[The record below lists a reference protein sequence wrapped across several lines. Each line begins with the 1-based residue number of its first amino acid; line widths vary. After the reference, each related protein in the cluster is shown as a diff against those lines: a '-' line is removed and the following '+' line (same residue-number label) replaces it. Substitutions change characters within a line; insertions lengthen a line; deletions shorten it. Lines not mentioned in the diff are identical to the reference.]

1 LTDPEAKPSR
11 RGAAEG
17 NRQVVV
23 LTGFMGVGKSAT
35 GRLLAR
41 MLRWSFVD
49 LDDEIEAMA
58 GKAVDRIFAEDGEAR
73 FRELESRALARVL
86 PRRRVV
92 LATGGG
98 VLLREENRALLAE
111 TRVFYLYASPEEC
124 LRRVRTSST
133 RRPLL
138 EVADP
143 EQTAR
148 RIYAEREQLYE
159 VLGQRIETE
168 GRNPEEVAQAIA
180 GVLEPGQAGAG
191 NGG

>member
-1 LTDPEAKPSR
+1 MTDPEAKPSR

>member
-1 LTDPEAKPSR
+1 MTDPEAKPSR

-180 GVLEPGQAGAG
+180 GLLEPGQTGAG